1 MITAILVY
9 EHPQASS
16 LVEALQPDNTPEI
29 RMKPIGKK
37 VLVVVRAD
45 NLRTVVASC
54 DDLFANLQIA
64 QEILCDS
71 EESTGFLK
79 LSARRPRPTPCRVHE
94 TATDE

>member
-1 MITAILVY
+1 MITAILIY

-37 VLVVVRAD
+37 VLIVVRGN
-45 NLRTVVASC
+45 NLRTVIASC

-64 QEILCDS
+64 QEMLCDS
-71 EESTGFLK
+71 EESTG
-79 LSARRPRPTPCRVHE
+79 V
-94 TATDE
+94 

>member
-9 EHPQASS
+9 EHPQAFA
-16 LVEALQPDNTPEI
+16 LVEALKPDNTPEI

-37 VLVVVRAD
+37 VLVEVRAN

-64 QEILCDS
+64 QEILSDS
-71 EESTGFLK
+71 EESTGFESSSVGPTCHT
-79 LSARRPRPTPCRVHE
+79 LSRSPDCAR
-94 TATDE
+94 